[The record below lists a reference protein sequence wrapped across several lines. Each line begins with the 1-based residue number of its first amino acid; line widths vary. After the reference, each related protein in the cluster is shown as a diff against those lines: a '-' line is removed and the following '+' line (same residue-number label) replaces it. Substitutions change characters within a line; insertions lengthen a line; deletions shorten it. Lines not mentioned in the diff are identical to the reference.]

1 MGNQQEKEQSREFLE
16 RKLDPNYGEVAVYLD
31 KNNNLTFTE
40 IKHVL
45 SSDIDAKALEQSI
58 TKRYI
63 ENNIDRQQLNHRC
76 LIKIKKHEK
85 GEIDDLCS
93 SFMVLSITVEYYSES
108 LSNDF
113 KQRKIH
119 RTTYTEQELLYII
132 FEISNVC
139 QYMKD
144 QKNEIQDIHPQ
155 KVLIDENRNIKYF
168 DQFLETQKIN
178 NYFKILFGLRD
189 LEYIAPEQLI
199 LLKGEIRT
207 DSTDQELVN
216 VFCLG
221 LMIVSLMSGI
231 RCGEYYNQDTL
242 EYKRDFVSQQIDKFC
257 LKHQFSN
264 SFKQLLSSMLKF
276 HPQDRL
282 NYLLIQDQL
291 QPQSDNISHFLNPP
305 GRQKESQF
313 SSFHTQGSAIKSQV
327 YSATAFDFNEID
339 QLIKSARQ
347 RAQTTL
353 DEVGLDLKLNA
364 YKGSQITIIDQTD

>member
-58 TKRYI
+58 T
-63 ENNIDRQQLNHRC
+63 NRQLLNHRC

-108 LSNDF
+108 LYNDF

-132 FEISNVC
+132 FEISNIC

-144 QKNEIQDIHPQ
+144 SKYEIQDIHPQ
-155 KVLIDENRNIKYF
+155 KVLLNENRNIKYF

-178 NYFKILFGLRD
+178 NYFKVLFGLRD
-189 LEYIAPEQLI
+189 LEYIAPEQLV

-207 DSTDQELVN
+207 DNTDQELVN

-221 LMIVSLMSGI
+221 LMIVNLMSGI
-231 RCGEYYNQDTL
+231 RCGDFYNQDTL
-242 EYKRDFVSQQIDKFC
+242 EYKRDFVTQQIDKFC

-264 SFKQLLSSMLKF
+264 FFKQLLISMLKF

-282 NYLLIQDQL
+282 NYLLILDQL
-291 QPQSDNISHFLNPP
+291 QPYQDNIAHFLNPP
-305 GRQKESQF
+305 GRQKEFLESQF
-313 SSFHTQGSAIKSQV
+313 NSFHTQGSAIKSQV
-327 YSATAFDFNEID
+327 YSATACDFNEID

-353 DEVGLDLKLNA
+353 DDVGLDLKLNA
-364 YKGSQITIIDQTD
+364 FKGSQITIIDQTD

>member
-31 KNNNLTFTE
+31 KNTNLTFTE

-45 SSDIDAKALEQSI
+45 SSDIDAAALKQSI
-58 TKRYI
+58 TKR
-63 ENNIDRQQLNHRC
+63 QSLNHRC
-76 LIKIKKHEK
+76 LIKIKKYEN

-108 LSNDF
+108 LQNDI

-119 RTTYTEQELLYII
+119 KTTYNEQELKYII

-144 QKNEIQDIHPQ
+144 LKYEIQDIHPQ

-178 NYFKILFGLRD
+178 NYFQILFGLRD
-189 LEYIAPEQLI
+189 LEYIAPEQLV

-207 DSTDQELVN
+207 DNTDQELVN

-221 LMIVSLMSGI
+221 LLVVSLMSGI
-231 RCGEYYNQDTL
+231 RCVEFYNQDTL
-242 EYKRDFVSQQIDKFC
+242 EYKRDFVTQILDKYC

-264 SFKQLLSSMLKF
+264 FFKQLVIAMLKF
-276 HPQDRL
+276 HPQDRH
-282 NYLLIQDQL
+282 NYLQILDQL
-291 QPQSDNISHFLNPP
+291 QQQSDSFAHFLNPP
-305 GRQKESQF
+305 GRQKEFLESQF
-313 SSFHTQGSAIKSQV
+313 NSFHTQGSAIKSQV
-327 YSATAFDFNEID
+327 YSATAYDFNEID
-339 QLIKSARQ
+339 QFIKSARQ

-364 YKGSQITIIDQTD
+364 FKGSQITIIDQTD